1 MSDVPGD
8 KDAPD
13 VRDASRTEVLPPTRL
28 LAGKYRLGR
37 LLGEGGMGAVY
48 EAEHTGLGSRV
59 AIKLLSEHIHN
70 ERAIARFR
78 REARAMAA
86 VRHDNVVT
94 VTDTGTDEEGTPFL
108 VMELL
113 EGESLNALIKRERK
127 LTPEAA
133 VPIAMQML
141 SGLAAAH
148 DRGIV
153 HRDLKP
159 GNVFLA
165 WGNEGERR
173 VKILDFGISKFAEG
187 ATRDLTAEGTM
198 IGTPHY
204 MAPEQARGDKDVDH
218 RADLYGVGVLLYRM
232 VTGRLP
238 FSKKPSDGLYEQIL
252 EGDKLP
258 PREVA
263 PDTPEAL
270 ERVIV
275 KAMELDPKAR
285 FNDARE
291 MRRALI
297 EAVPDAAADGTIP
310 PSVPSGTPPPM
321 DRDSIGTAPT
331 AVSIPRGAAIAAEG
345 PRTTRAAR
353 PSGATPST
361 IDRHDAAAIAAP
373 TPQPVGDTAM
383 KPAQRRPSTGILLG
397 GLTAV
402 AALVLA
408 VLLFGDA
415 GGTAD
420 GTDGEGG
427 QATEPVAAPD
437 VEPLMFGI
445 TQYLAFEQV
454 ERRHGP
460 LATYLSEHLD
470 RPVELRILEDHENI
484 AGALATGE
492 LSMAA
497 LSPYWY
503 VKAREAAPGLHLV
516 ATPLRRG
523 NVDTYVGQIVVRTDS
538 DIDAI
543 QDLAGRRFCYVG
555 LHSTSGYIYP
565 AALLR
570 RLGHDPHG
578 FFSGVVF
585 ADGNHLKALRY
596 LVEGACDGAAVY
608 GAAIRQAAD
617 EGIAAEE
624 AFHVL
629 RSTERIPYDAYV
641 VSPAIDEELVEPI
654 REALLELAPGSERAT
669 EILGSADLVGFN
681 PANDAD
687 YDTVADEIRS
697 LEESAVTPEAPEE
710 APE

>member
-1 MSDVPGD
+1 MIRPGMTHGGGD
-8 KDAPD
+8 DDALD
-13 VRDASRTEVLPPTRL
+13 AREASRTEVLPPTRL

-48 EAEHTGLGSRV
+48 EAEHTGLGARV
-59 AIKLLSEHIHN
+59 AIKLLSEHIQN

-113 EGESLNALIKRERK
+113 EGESLNALIKRERRV
-127 LTPEAA
+127 TPEAA

-141 SGLAAAH
+141 AGLAAAH

-165 WGNEGERR
+165 WGNENDRR

-187 ATRDLTAEGTM
+187 GTRDLTAEGTM

-204 MAPEQARGDKDVDH
+204 MAPEQARGDKEVDK

-252 EGDKLP
+252 AGEIPP

-263 PDTPEAL
+263 PDLPEPL
-270 ERVIV
+270 EQVIL
-275 KAMELDPKAR
+275 KSMMLDPNDR
-285 FNDARE
+285 YPDARA

-321 DRDSIGTAPT
+321 DAELGTARTISVPHGRAASPVEGET
-331 AVSIPRGAAIAAEG
+331 RGERPSTT
-345 PRTTRAAR
+345 PRTGSHAG
-353 PSGATPST
+353 PG
-361 IDRHDAAAIAAP
+361 AP
-373 TPQPVGDTAM
+373 TPQPVGDAAAAATA
-383 KPAQRRPSTGILLG
+383 RRPGTGIALG
-397 GLTAV
+397 AV
-402 AALVLA
+402 SAIAALVIA
-408 VLLFGDA
+408 VMFFGRQDA
-415 GGTAD
+415 GEKNVTTAD
-420 GTDGEGG
+420 GEGE
-427 QATEPVAAPD
+427 TAAPAG
-437 VEPLMFGI
+437 EPLRFGI
-445 TQYLAFEQV
+445 AQYLSNEQV
-454 ERRHGP
+454 AQRHRP
-460 LATYLSEHLD
+460 LAEYLQEQLD
-470 RPVELRILEDHENI
+470 RPVELAIQEDHQNI
-484 AGALATGE
+484 ADALASGD

-503 VKAREAAPGLHLV
+503 VKAREREPGVHLV
-516 ATPLRRG
+516 ATPVRQG
-523 NVDTYVGQIVVRTDS
+523 NLDTYVGQIVVRAAS
-538 DIDAI
+538 DIDGI
-543 QDLAGRRFCYVG
+543 EDLRGLQFCYAG

-570 RLGHDPHG
+570 RLGYDPRGHFG
-578 FFSGVVF
+578 GVVF
-585 ADGNHLKALRY
+585 TDGNHLKALRY
-596 LVEGACDGAAVY
+596 LIEGACDGAAVY
-608 GAAIRQAAD
+608 GAAQRQ
-617 EGIAAEE
+617 AEE
-624 AFHVL
+624 AGIAPQESFHVL

-641 VSPAIDEELVEPI
+641 VSPAVDPALVEPI
-654 REALLELAPGSERAT
+654 REALLALEPGSPDAQA
-669 EILGSADLVGFN
+669 IVGPADLIGFT
-681 PANDAD
+681 PARDSD
-687 YDTVADEIRS
+687 YDVVAAEIRS
-697 LEESAVTPEAPEE
+697 LEASGEADTPPQEPEL
-710 APE
+710 

>member
-1 MSDVPGD
+1 MSDSPGD
-8 KDAPD
+8 NDAAA
-13 VRDASRTEVLPPTRL
+13 RDASRTEVLPPTRL

-48 EAEHTGLGSRV
+48 EGEHTGLGSRV

-263 PDTPEAL
+263 PEVPEEL
-270 ERVIV
+270 ERVIM
-275 KAMELDPKAR
+275 KAMDLDPKGR
-285 FNDARE
+285 WNDARE

-321 DRDSIGTAPT
+321 DRDSFGTAPT
-331 AVSIPRGAAIAAEG
+331 AVSVPRAAAVPSPTMKE
-345 PRTTRAAR
+345 TRAER
-353 PSGATPST
+353 PAATPST
-361 IDRHDAAAIAAP
+361 IEKLDSAAIAAP
-373 TPQPVGDTAM
+373 TPQPVGDTTM
-383 KPAQRRPSTGILLG
+383 EPAQKRASTGILLG

-402 AALVLA
+402 AALIGA
-408 VLLFGDA
+408 VLFFGDA
-415 GGTAD
+415 GTHEPTGETGGEQAAD
-420 GTDGEGG
+420 PVVAQEG
-427 QATEPVAAPD
+427 
-437 VEPLMFGI
+437 EPLTFGI
-445 TQYLAFEQV
+445 TMYLGPEQV

-460 LATYLSEHLD
+460 LATYLQEELG
-470 RPVELRILEDHENI
+470 RPIELRILEDHQNI
-484 AGALATGE
+484 AGALASGE

-503 VKAREAAPGLHLV
+503 VKAREAAPGLRLV

-523 NVDTYVGQIVVRTDS
+523 NVETYVGQIVVLSSS
-538 DIDAI
+538 DIDSI
-543 QDLAGRRFCYVG
+543 EDLAGRRFCYVG

-570 RLGHDPHG
+570 RLGHDPHA
-578 FFSGVVF
+578 FFGGVVF

-596 LVEGACDGAAVY
+596 LKEGACDGAAVY
-608 GAAIRQAAD
+608 GAATRQAEE
-617 EGIAAEE
+617 EGVAPEE

-641 VSPAIDEELVEPI
+641 VSPTVDEELVEPI
-654 REALLELAPGSERAT
+654 RDALLALSPGSERAS

-681 PANDAD
+681 PASDSD
-687 YDTVADEIRS
+687 YDTVAEEVRA
-697 LEESAVTPEAPEE
+697 LEEEGAPAPE
-710 APE
+710 